1 MRYVEVTTPK
11 LLVSRC
17 GSRDAS
23 WCSAIERALGQ
34 GSGGAGS
41 ARLIGHLA
49 QFGGY
54 DELLGM
60 REAEKRKKQSE
71 LFRQIEHSSSSTQGR
86 GTGNKAAISAVTTAQ
101 TQAERNDFTHSFMTT
116 ADDGTMKLV
125 RRNIRGGNYSV
136 SLRDVNATAMR
147 DHGFQFANAAEAAMK
162 ALEITAADVDRY
174 SREIESHA

>member
-1 MRYVEVTTPK
+1 MTDIPDDPGHNIS
-11 LLVSRC
+11 LLN
-17 GSRDAS
+17 
-23 WCSAIERALGQ
+23 
-34 GSGGAGS
+34 
-41 ARLIGHLA
+41 A
-49 QFGGY
+49 QR
-54 DELLGM
+54 M
-60 REAEKRKKQSE
+60 REFFGVYGSFLQLWQTFE
-71 LFRQIEHSSSSTQGR
+71 LVIEIGIMRRLNLSPRHASVVLNSLNFSAKSSILLALLREGGQE
-86 GTGNKAAISAVTTAQ
+86 NKAAISAVTTAQ

-162 ALEITAADVDRY
+162 ALEITAPDVDRY